1 MAQYLLHPKHPLRT
15 FLYIV
20 LAIGL
25 VVGGFVTLKASQ
37 TSTESRSKASSKG
50 TPVGGYGF
58 NYLKDSQGWVMDK
71 GSSRQLK
78 QFMFDKDAEYFNS
91 GDETKNNFS
100 GQGGLRVDGS
110 EASASS
116 GISSSGLYTHGI
128 GNKEIKIRMALIPKK
143 GNKINGCC
151 VFEIYG
157 SLKENDNA
165 PKLLHSLKFD
175 VKNDGSMHVYTIK
188 VPTIGNIFMTKA
200 RIGLPNLGKGDT
212 AKIDYIEYYLNQ

>member
-1 MAQYLLHPKHPLRT
+1 MAQYLIHPKHPLRT
-15 FLYIV
+15 AIYII
-20 LAIGL
+20 LALGL
-25 VVGGFVTLKASQ
+25 VVGGYFTFKASQ
-37 TSTESRSKASSKG
+37 TSTEGRSKASSKG
-50 TPVGGYGF
+50 TPVGGLGF
-58 NYLKDSQGWVMDK
+58 NFLGDTQGWVMDK
-71 GSSRQLK
+71 GTPRQLK
-78 QFMFDKDAEYFNS
+78 HFMFDKDADYQYT
-91 GDETKNNFS
+91 GDPTNNTYS

-116 GISSSGLYTHGI
+116 GISSSGPYTHGI

-157 SLKENDNA
+157 SLKEGETS
-165 PKLLHSLKFD
+165 KLLHSLKFD
-175 VKNDGSMHVYTIK
+175 AKNDGSMHVYTIK

-212 AKIDYIEYYLNQ
+212 AKIDYIEYYLN